1 LTIQNKQKINFFF
14 SSIPLI
20 TNYMQWNNKFTYP
33 KSMRSMVSGSRM
45 YAVNQEK
52 LPSVT
57 SILQATQS
65 EEKKASLENWKARVG
80 AAEANRI
87 KNDASSRGTSMHSH
101 LEKYLLGQLNL
112 ELLEEEASKSKKMA
126 DEIIEQGIKGKLS
139 EIYGTEATLYYP
151 GKYAGT
157 CDACGVYEGQETI
170 IDFKQSN
177 KPKKEEWIEDYY
189 LQLGAYSLAHNVVHN
204 SNITQGIVLL
214 CTVDNL
220 FQDFRIQGVKLEEY
234 QNKFLEKVEQYYHQ
248 RNMN

>member
-1 LTIQNKQKINFFF
+1 MK
-14 SSIPLI
+14 
-20 TNYMQWNNKFTYP
+20 WNNKFSYP
-33 KSMRSMVSGSRM
+33 KSMRSMVNGSRH
-45 YAVNQEK
+45 YSVNQER

-57 SILQATQS
+57 SILKATES
-65 EEKKASLENWKARVG
+65 EEKKSSIANWKARVG
-80 AAEANRI
+80 VAEANRI
-87 KNDASSRGTSMHSH
+87 KIDASNRGTSMHTF

-112 ELLEEEASKSKKMA
+112 DLLEQDDDKSKKMA
-126 DEIIEQGIKGKLS
+126 DEIIEKGIKDKLS
-139 EIYGTEATLYYP
+139 EIWGTEATLYYP

-189 LQLGAYSLAHNVVHN
+189 LQLGAYSLAHNLVYN
-204 SNITQGIVLL
+204 SRITQGIVLL

-220 FQDFRIQGVKLEEY
+220 FQDFRIQGTKLEEY
-234 QNKFLEKVEQYYHQ
+234 QNKFLEKVEQFYHQ

>member
-1 LTIQNKQKINFFF
+1 MRWNPKF
-14 SSIPLI
+14 S
-20 TNYMQWNNKFTYP
+20 YP

-65 EEKKASLENWKARVG
+65 EEKKASLANWKARVG
-80 AAEANRI
+80 LAEANRI
-87 KNDASSRGTSMHSH
+87 KNDASNRGTSMHTF

-112 ELLEEEASKSKKMA
+112 ELLEEQENKSKKMA
-126 DEIIEQGIKGKLS
+126 NEIIEQGIKNKLS
-139 EIYGTEATLYYP
+139 EIWGTEATLYYP

-189 LQLGAYSLAHNVVHN
+189 LQLGAYSLAHNIVYN
-204 SNITQGIVLL
+204 SRITQGIVLL

-220 FQDFRIQGVKLEEY
+220 FQDFRIQGEKLEEY
-234 QNKFLEKVEQYYHQ
+234 QNKFLEKVGQFYSQ
-248 RNMN
+248 RNIK

>member
-1 LTIQNKQKINFFF
+1 
-14 SSIPLI
+14 
-20 TNYMQWNNKFTYP
+20 MQWNNKFTYP

-65 EEKKASLENWKARVG
+65 EEKKASLANWKARVG
-80 AAEANRI
+80 VAEANRI
-87 KNDASSRGTSMHSH
+87 KNDASSRGTSMHTFI
-101 LEKYLLGQLNL
+101 EKYLLGQLNL
-112 ELLEEEASKSKKMA
+112 ELLEEENKSKKMA

-139 EIYGTEATLYYP
+139 EIYGTESCLYYP

-157 CDACGVYEGQETI
+157 CDAVGVYEGQETI

-189 LQLGAYSLAHNVVHN
+189 LQLGAYSLAHNIVYN
-204 SNITQGIVLL
+204 SRITQGIILL

-220 FQDFRIQGVKLEEY
+220 FQDFRIQGKKLQEY

-248 RNMN
+248 RKIN

>member
-1 LTIQNKQKINFFF
+1 
-14 SSIPLI
+14 
-20 TNYMQWNNKFTYP
+20 MQWNNKFTYP

-45 YAVNQEK
+45 YAVNQQK

-65 EEKKASLENWKARVG
+65 EEKKASLANWKARVG
-80 AAEANRI
+80 VAEANRI

-112 ELLEEEASKSKKMA
+112 ELLEEENKSKKMA
-126 DEIIEQGIKGKLS
+126 DEIIEQGIKNKLS
-139 EIYGTEATLYYP
+139 EIWGTEATLYYP

-189 LQLGAYSLAHNVVHN
+189 LQLGAYSLAHNVVYN

-248 RNMN
+248 RNIN

>member
-1 LTIQNKQKINFFF
+1 
-14 SSIPLI
+14 
-20 TNYMQWNNKFTYP
+20 MQWNNKFSYP
-33 KSMRSMVSGSRM
+33 KSMRSMVNGSRM

-65 EEKKASLENWKARVG
+65 EEKKASLANWKARVG
-80 AAEANRI
+80 TVEANRI
-87 KNDASSRGTSMHSH
+87 KNDASSRGTSMHAF

-112 ELLEEEASKSKKMA
+112 ELLEEQDNKSKKMA
-126 DEIIEQGIKGKLS
+126 DEIIEQGIKNKLS
-139 EIYGTEATLYYP
+139 EIWGTEATLYYP

-189 LQLGAYSLAHNVVHN
+189 LQLGAYSLAHNIVYN
-204 SNITQGIVLL
+204 SRITQGIVLL

-220 FQDFRIQGVKLEEY
+220 FQDFRVQGVKLEEY
-234 QNKFLEKVEQYYHQ
+234 QKKFLEKVEQFYYQ
-248 RNMN
+248 KNMS

>member
-1 LTIQNKQKINFFF
+1 MKWNTKF
-14 SSIPLI
+14 S
-20 TNYMQWNNKFTYP
+20 YP

-65 EEKKASLENWKARVG
+65 EEKKASLANWKARVG
-80 AAEANRI
+80 TAEANRI
-87 KNDASSRGTSMHSH
+87 KNDASSRGTSMHSF

-112 ELLEEEASKSKKMA
+112 ELLEIENKSKKMA
-126 DEIIEQGIKGKLS
+126 GEIIEQGIKGKLS
-139 EIYGTEATLYYP
+139 EIWGTEATLYYP
-151 GKYAGT
+151 EKYAGT
-157 CDACGVYEGQETI
+157 CDAVGVYEGQETI

-189 LQLGAYSLAHNVVHN
+189 LQLGAYSLAHNVVYN
-204 SNITQGIVLL
+204 SKITQGIVLL

-220 FQDFRIQGVKLEEY
+220 FQDFRIQSTKLEEY
-234 QNKFLEKVEQYYHQ
+234 QNKFLEKVEQFYYQ

>member
-1 LTIQNKQKINFFF
+1 
-14 SSIPLI
+14 
-20 TNYMQWNNKFTYP
+20 MHWNNKFSYP
-33 KSMRSMVSGSRM
+33 KSMRSIISGSRM

-65 EEKKASLENWKARVG
+65 EEKKASLANWKARVG
-80 AAEANRI
+80 VYEANRI
-87 KNDASSRGTSMHSH
+87 KNDASNRGTSMHAF

-112 ELLEEEASKSKKMA
+112 ELLEAGDDKSKKMA
-126 DEIIEQGIKGKLS
+126 DEIIEQGIKNKLS
-139 EIYGTEATLYYP
+139 EIWGTEATLYYP

-157 CDACGVYEGQETI
+157 CDACGIYEGQETI

-189 LQLGAYSLAHNVVHN
+189 LQLGAYSLAHNVVYN
-204 SNITQGIVLL
+204 SRITQGIVLL

-220 FQDFRIQGVKLEEY
+220 FQDFRIQGTKLEEY
-234 QNKFLEKVEQYYHQ
+234 QNKFLEKVEQFYHQ

>member
-1 LTIQNKQKINFFF
+1 
-14 SSIPLI
+14 
-20 TNYMQWNNKFTYP
+20 MQWNNKFSYP

-65 EEKKASLENWKARVG
+65 EEKKASLANWKARVG
-80 AAEANRI
+80 VTEANRI
-87 KNDASSRGTSMHSH
+87 KNDASNRGTSMHMF

-112 ELLEEEASKSKKMA
+112 ELLEEDNKSKKMA
-126 DEIIEQGIKGKLS
+126 DEIIEQGIKNKLT
-139 EIYGTEATLYYP
+139 EIWGTEATLYYP

-189 LQLGAYSLAHNVVHN
+189 LQLGAYSLAHNIVYN
-204 SNITQGIVLL
+204 SKITQGIVLL

-220 FQDFRIQGVKLEEY
+220 FQDFRIQDKKLEEY
-234 QNKFLEKVEQYYHQ
+234 QNKFLEKVEKFYYQ
-248 RNMN
+248 RNMK

>member
-1 LTIQNKQKINFFF
+1 ML
-14 SSIPLI
+14 
-20 TNYMQWNNKFTYP
+20 WNNKFSYP
-33 KSMRSMVSGSRM
+33 KSMRSMINGSRI

-65 EEKKASLENWKARVG
+65 EEKKASLANWKARVG
-80 AAEANRI
+80 VAEANRI
-87 KNDASSRGTSMHSH
+87 KNDASSRGTSMHAF

-112 ELLEEEASKSKKMA
+112 ELLKEENKSKKMA
-126 DEIIEQGIKGKLS
+126 DEIIEQGIKNKLS
-139 EIYGTEATLYYP
+139 EIWGTEATLYYP

-189 LQLGAYSLAHNVVHN
+189 LQLGAYSLAHNVVYN

-214 CTVDNL
+214 CTVENL
-220 FQDFRIQGVKLEEY
+220 FQDFRIQGVKLKEY
-234 QNKFLEKVEQYYHQ
+234 QNKFLEKVDQYYHQ